1 MRKGSTT
8 KEPSHVGGGHNMGL
22 VKPAEHWQAWLDRYD
37 DYATDGERRAAY
49 RDFNTNLA
57 ELTAV
62 FSAGDD
68 HDNP

>member
-1 MRKGSTT
+1 
-8 KEPSHVGGGHNMGL
+8 MGL
-22 VKPAEHWQAWLDRYD
+22 VKPAEHWQAWLDRYGD